1 MTEKREIR
9 IQNKTGKPDNIFVK
23 EILTEEKCAEIES
36 ELPSFLRGFFMYL
49 KGNLLPLSRLA
60 YLQDIRFFM
69 NYLINETDLTKAE
82 VPKDIKQNDFKK
94 IKAVDVNIYIDYLRS
109 YKVNKGG
116 NDYIYYN
123 DNKSLARKRSSLSV
137 MFKYLYRDEMI
148 EKNITDA
155 FDPIRLP
162 KAGDRE
168 IKHLEENEIM
178 VMLDAVSSAEG
189 LTKKEKQYWEKTKK
203 RDRAMLVLF
212 LTYGLR
218 LSELQQLDV
227 GSFNFGRGEF
237 KIYRKRGKEAVMPL
251 SETALNALSVY
262 LDGERPIPRSSDGP
276 DADALFLSLQGGRM
290 TERQIRQIVKKY
302 TSIALGTG
310 RKEGYSP
317 HKLRATTATSLI
329 ERGNSIFDVQ
339 DLLSHDNIATTQL
352 YAAHRKGAK
361 RELIKDLEWDTP
373 ESSNGKQDV

>member
-1 MTEKREIR
+1 MTEKREIH
-9 IQNKTGKPDNIFVK
+9 IHNKSGKPDNIVLK
-23 EILTEEKCAEIES
+23 ETLTEDKCSEIEA
-36 ELPSFLRGFFMYL
+36 ELPSYLRGFFLYL
-49 KGNLLPLSRLA
+49 KSNLLPMSRLA
-60 YLQDIRFFM
+60 YLRDIRFFL
-69 NYLINETDLTKAE
+69 NYFISETDLTEADR
-82 VPKDIKQNDFKK
+82 PKDIKQADFNK
-94 IKAVDVNIYIDYLRS
+94 IKAVDINIYLDYLRK
-109 YKVNKGG
+109 YKVERDDGV
-116 NDYIYYN
+116 YVYHN

-137 MFKYLYRDEMI
+137 FFKYLYRDEMI
-148 EKNITDA
+148 EKNITDG

-168 IKHLEENEIM
+168 IKHLEEDEIM
-178 VMLDAVSSAEG
+178 VMLDAVANAEG
-189 LTKKEKQYWEKTKK
+189 LTKKEKQYWEKTKL
-203 RDRAMLVLF
+203 RDRAMLLLF

-218 LSELQQLDV
+218 LSELQQLDI

-237 KIYRKRGKEAVMPL
+237 KIFRKRGKEAIMPL
-251 SETALNALSVY
+251 SDTVLRALKAY
-262 LDGERPIPRSSDGP
+262 LDGERPIPRSGTGP

-310 RKEGYSP
+310 RAEGYSP

-339 DLLSHDNIATTQL
+339 DLLNHDNVTTTQL

-361 RELIKDLEWDTP
+361 RELIKDLEFDKDK
-373 ESSNGKQDV
+373 G